1 MKTFTNYSAIP
12 QSAIYLGSEWG
23 DGSMTETLDDM
34 IGEAIEPI
42 CFRDDDGIHHY
53 FDLVN

>member
-1 MKTFTNYSAIP
+1 
-12 QSAIYLGSEWG
+12 
-23 DGSMTETLDDM
+23 M